1 MPNLLPRALLLDLD
15 DTIVSDSDSAD
26 QCWRTIFPVFVHR
39 FDGHDS
45 ETLLTQMRE
54 YREWFWSDPERNRRG
69 RLELIA
75 TRQHI
80 VEVALQRLGVRDD
93 ALAHEMTQ
101 AYSLERESMARPFP
115 GAIETVEWFR
125 SRGVRLALLTNGGA
139 RLQRLKV
146 LRWGLASLF
155 DRVLIEGEFGAGKP
169 DARVYRHALEQLDA
183 GPEQT
188 WMVGDNLEWDV
199 GAPQRLGIAGI
210 WVDHAS
216 QGLPD
221 TSPVRPDRII
231 RTLAELKEGR

>member
-1 MPNLLPRALLLDLD
+1 MPHPLPRALLLDLD

-26 QCWRTIFPVFVHR
+26 QCWRAIFPSFEQR
-39 FDGHDS
+39 FAGHDS
-45 ETLLTQMRE
+45 ETLLEQMRE

-80 VEVALQRLGVRDD
+80 VEVALQRVGISDQ

-101 AYSLERESMARPFP
+101 AYSVERESMARPFP

-139 RLQRLKV
+139 RFQRLKV

-169 DARVYRHALEQLDA
+169 DVRVYRHALEQLGA
-183 GPEQT
+183 APEHT

-199 GAPQRLGIAGI
+199 GAPQRLGISGI
-210 WVDHAS
+210 WVDYAS
-216 QGLPD
+216 QGLPSS
-221 TSPVRPDRII
+221 SPVRPDRII
-231 RTLAELKEGR
+231 RTLAELKEEH

>member
-1 MPNLLPRALLLDLD
+1 MPNPLPRALLLDLD

-26 QCWRTIFPVFVHR
+26 QCWRTIFPAFVHQL
-39 FDGHDS
+39 GAQDS
-45 ETLLTQMRE
+45 ETLLERMRE

-75 TRQHI
+75 TRKHI
-80 VEVALQRLGVRDD
+80 VEVALQRLGICDD

-101 AYSLERESMARPFP
+101 AYSMERESMARPFP

-139 RLQRLKV
+139 RFQRLKV

-169 DARVYRHALEQLDA
+169 DVQVYRHALEQLDTA
-183 GPEQT
+183 PEHT

-199 GAPQRLGIAGI
+199 SAPQRLGISGI
-210 WVDHAS
+210 WVDHAN
-216 QGLPD
+216 QGLLS

-231 RTLAELKEGR
+231 RTLAELKEGH